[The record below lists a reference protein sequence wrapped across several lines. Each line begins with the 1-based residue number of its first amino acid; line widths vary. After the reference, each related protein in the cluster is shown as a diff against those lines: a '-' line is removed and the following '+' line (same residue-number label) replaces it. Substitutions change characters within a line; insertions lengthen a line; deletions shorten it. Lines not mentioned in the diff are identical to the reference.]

1 MTRLFDDEQ
10 TTSLIRAM
18 ANPES
23 NARKMA
29 EQNQEI
35 GVPSDITKEPTSV
48 AVGAALIETG

>member
-1 MTRLFDDEQ
+1 MTRIFDDEQ
-10 TTSLIRAM
+10 TTSLVRAM

-35 GVPSDITKEPTSV
+35 QLSLICWSNYKNWGVV
-48 AVGAALIETG
+48 